1 MFQKSHTWKRNFD
14 SIPSP
19 QLTPASGFSVSVSST
34 ILPGDQDSNL
44 AQGFSSFNVYMSHL
58 RGLLIQQVW
67 VIAYDSAFITGFKW
81 CDATSPRIT
90 LLNNKDLV
98 YRSCS
103 LMHIPILMFKKS
115 ATLNWSDF
123 LRIWHA
129 TWPVPPSSFPTIIL
143 LFPHNTMNSQVVS
156 SFLLCPWFWRI
167 FCPLHPYTKHTRII
181 PAKAFSITPIIK
193 WHQYL
198 SNSLFFNLI
207 WYLSLSC
214 PWCSSHAH
222 LPFCKLAKLTPT
234 LRFLH

>member
-129 TWPVPPSSFPTIIL
+129 TWPVPPSSFPTIML

-156 SFLLCPWFWRI
+156 SFLLCPRVLEDILSTASLYQAHQNNTSQSF
-167 FCPLHPYTKHTRII
+167 FHHTYNQMTSVPLK
-181 PAKAFSITPIIK
+181 SPI
-193 WHQYL
+193 L
-198 SNSLFFNLI
+198 
-207 WYLSLSC
+207 
-214 PWCSSHAH
+214 
-222 LPFCKLAKLTPT
+222 
-234 LRFLH
+234 